1 MARILEKSIFNVHH
15 DGMNGTANTG
25 TVETFEDINHEPT
38 TKGPFL
44 VFEIEGGKRYIHQD
58 RVHSI
63 TVKYI
68 WKEQPND

>member
-15 DGMNGTANTG
+15 NGMYTPDGVGI
-25 TVETFEDINHEPT
+25 VEAFEGIGHESI

-44 VFEIEGGKRYIHQD
+44 VFDTDSGKRYIHQD
-58 RVHSI
+58 EVRSI